1 MVAIYVPLIPLFL
14 FARRQLMGKPAK
26 KKSRA
31 NESSV
36 TFRDVAGVDKAKQE
50 LMEVRQQLWL
60 DEPVTAGTEEFGS
73 QVGPRF
79 CTLAFVRGRI
89 PPSRPRNL
97 VRSGGGTALG

>member
-36 TFRDVAGVDKAKQE
+36 TFRDVAGVDQAKQE

-60 DEPVTAGTEEFGS
+60 DDPVTAGTKEVVS
-73 QVGPRF
+73 
-79 CTLAFVRGRI
+79 
-89 PPSRPRNL
+89 
-97 VRSGGGTALG
+97 